1 LYDLPLPGNVI
12 SLFVG
17 CSGENWQPNMILD
30 DGGDAT
36 HIMVKKYPAV
46 FKLLKVG
53 PTTAKHFL
61 LFAHKSEK

>member
-1 LYDLPLPGNVI
+1 MVVPTILFLSTWRLYDLLLPANVMI

-36 HIMVKKYPAV
+36 HVMVKKYPAV
-46 FKLLKVG
+46 FKLL
-53 PTTAKHFL
+53 
-61 LFAHKSEK
+61 